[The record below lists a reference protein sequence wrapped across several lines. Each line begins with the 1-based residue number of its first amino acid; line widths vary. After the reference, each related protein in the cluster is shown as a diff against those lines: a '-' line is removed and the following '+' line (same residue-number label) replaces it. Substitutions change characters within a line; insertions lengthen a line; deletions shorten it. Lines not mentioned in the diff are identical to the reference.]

1 MDLQPKVKFRAQKE
15 SRKHGDHRKHS
26 ARGGGAPQFKKSK
39 QEQGFDDRFYLKNG
53 RTKELLV
60 I

>member
-1 MDLQPKVKFRAQKE
+1 MDLQPKVKFCAQKE

-26 ARGGGAPQFKKSK
+26 GRGGGAPQFMKSK
-39 QEQGFDDRFYLKNG
+39 QEQGFDDRF
-53 RTKELLV
+53 